1 MVTRLQ
7 RIGLFGVPLQSK
19 VINKDI
25 DFTLSKLHPKSKKN
39 RWKKKQINEL
49 LFAIFVK
56 RWREGGFRK
65 KEGGYFSFS
74 IFCHISVSICLCVR
88 EGRCPKIM
96 IKMKSR
102 KNTKKQ
108 SE

>member
-1 MVTRLQ
+1 MDS
-7 RIGLFGVPLQSK
+7 IEKSK
-19 VINKDI
+19 ITFFHLPKYFKFSPKSSI
-25 DFTLSKLHPKSKKN
+25 KIFDFTLSKIHPTSKKN

-49 LFAIFVK
+49 LFTIFVM
-56 RWREGGFRK
+56 RWREGG
-65 KEGGYFSFS
+65 GDFSFS
-74 IFCHISVSICLCVR
+74 IFCHMSVSICLCVR